1 MSGGAFDYN
10 QRRILD
16 IVESIEEELARQ
28 GTTVKDID
36 FYFDSDYSYTYP
48 TYSEEV
54 QKEIR
59 KGIEYLKIAYVYA
72 QRIEWLF
79 SGDDG
84 EETFLQRL
92 KEDLEQYENQ

>member
-28 GTTVKDID
+28 GTTVNES
-36 FYFDSDYSYTYP
+36 YSGYDSNYTYP

-72 QRIEWLF
+72 QRIDWFL

-84 EETFLQRL
+84 EETFLSRL
-92 KEDLEQYENQ
+92 KEDLEKI